1 MKLSHS
7 KSITRPFIGNWIVL
21 EELVKVLEPL
31 EVATVFL
38 SKEVNVSLSAVLLI
52 IQGLVSKLDADED
65 DSATIIRQCKIKV
78 AAAMRHRWA
87 LDGLD
92 ATRVSVLATALN
104 PKFCQLKLLTDEQR
118 TVFKAEL
125 KKITEELDASSQS
138 SDSADTPAPSP
149 PATKRKKTAFDI
161 LLGEEEETA
170 DNTIE
175 DELAQYFTDKV
186 AAHDCHPLRWWE
198 QNEFRFPNLAKVARS
213 ILCIPATSTSSE
225 RLFSTAG
232 LTVTKLRNCLKP
244 EKVDAPIFLKN
255 SQYLSMQVYSMF
267 IVSAKQTCIVLLIV
281 LPIHAETTSPPMLC
295 NILIL
300 PNVV

>member
-104 PKFCQLKLLTDEQR
+104 PRFRLVKFLTDEQR

-138 SDSADTPAPSP
+138 SDSADTPAPAP
-149 PATKRKKTAFDI
+149 PATKRKKTAIDI

-170 DNTIE
+170 DNTTE

-186 AAHDCHPLRWWE
+186 AARDCHPLHWWE
-198 QNEFRFPNLAKVARS
+198 QNEFHFPHLAKVARS
-213 ILCIPATSTSSE
+213 ILCIPATSTP
-225 RLFSTAG
+225 
-232 LTVTKLRNCLKP
+232 K
-244 EKVDAPIFLKN
+244 
-255 SQYLSMQVYSMF
+255 
-267 IVSAKQTCIVLLIV
+267 
-281 LPIHAETTSPPMLC
+281 
-295 NILIL
+295 
-300 PNVV
+300 